1 MANPKN
7 GSVLSKKRG
16 HNTVAVS
23 SPTSHD
29 LTQDGRKGRKK
40 YKLSSLRV
48 PVDSTIS
55 SAPDLYKKSLRN
67 AASDTRD
74 YSSIEK
80 VLVSEDGI
88 ATKSSGPVTNSDGLC
103 RLL

>member
-7 GSVLSKKRG
+7 GSVLSKKRV
-16 HNTVAVS
+16 HNTAAVS

-29 LTQDGRKGRKK
+29 LTQDGRKRQKK
-40 YKLSSLRV
+40 RHFSSLGV
-48 PVDSTIS
+48 LVDSTILS
-55 SAPDLYKKSLRN
+55 VPDIYKNSLRN

-88 ATKSSGPVTNSDGLC
+88 ATKSSGPVTGSNVLC

>member
-16 HNTVAVS
+16 HNTGAVS

-29 LTQDGRKGRKK
+29 LTQDGRKRRKK
-40 YKLSSLRV
+40 YKLSSLGV
-48 PVDSTIS
+48 PVDSTIL

-88 ATKSSGPVTNSDGLC
+88 ATKSSGPVTGSDGLC